1 MGQLGMGQQ
10 GMGQQGM
17 GRPGLRGHGLRGHGL
32 GKPGLRGL
40 GLRAASVLLG
50 VGLLAAG
57 VSAPAAAAPSRSWP
71 VTPATLGS
79 LYGSVDPGGVHS
91 IRVWGSAIWCYVQPT
106 ADADIWANLDQ
117 VLAPSLEPLAN
128 SGGGRAIVTIGHPAP
143 WIFDNH
149 PRAVRPTKWWSC
161 GNHASSVSIPS
172 SASLKPG
179 SVQAQRWAAYVDAV
193 SAWLEARYRGRI
205 GEIVLETWNEPNL
218 RSGLDPSL
226 GIPGAARTPTDA
238 AKALHRY
245 DTILRDQLRARGS
258 LGWITVGSSA
268 LFTRPNAFSSTY
280 LAAHN
285 RNRQIDAVHFN
296 IYGFNGGSATSAVV
310 DWDRRA
316 AQIRKRLK
324 QYRALRNLPA
334 VLTEVNL
341 NLVNTDRNRTNL
353 RGSITN
359 PVEQRRM
366 ATATQM
372 NGYYHGF
379 SSVHWLIPWRQQQ
392 AAVFLRT
399 EPGNVARDALAV
411 LQGTVMGRQFTGCSS
426 KSGVRTCRFV
436 DPASGNQAKVL
447 WRLSGSSWVRV
458 GGSQVV
464 EMTGAV
470 RPSAGRERIGTTP
483 IIVR

>member
-1 MGQLGMGQQ
+1 MRAGMARWGV
-10 GMGQQGM
+10 
-17 GRPGLRGHGLRGHGL
+17 
-32 GKPGLRGL
+32 
-40 GLRAASVLLG
+40 RAGTALLG
-50 VGLLAAG
+50 IGLLAGGMA
-57 VSAPAAAAPSRSWP
+57 APATAAPSRSWP

-106 ADADIWANLDQ
+106 PDADVAANLDQ
-117 VLAPSLEPLAN
+117 LLAPSLDPLAA

-149 PRAVRPTKWWSC
+149 PKAVRPTKWWSC

-172 SASLKPG
+172 SASLRPG
-179 SVQAQRWAAYVDAV
+179 SVQAQRWEAYVGAISD
-193 SAWLEARYRGRI
+193 WLANRYRNRI
-205 GEIVLETWNEPNL
+205 GQIVLETWNEPNL

-245 DTILRDQLRARGS
+245 DAILQDTLKRRGTH
-258 LGWITVGSSA
+258 GWITVGSSA
-268 LFTRPNAFSSTY
+268 LFTRPNAFSKAY

-285 RNRQIDAVHFN
+285 RSRRIDAVHVN
-296 IYGFNGGSATSAVV
+296 IYGFNGGSATAAVV
-310 DWDRRA
+310 DWDKRA
-316 AQIRKRLK
+316 AQMRKRLK
-324 QYRALRNLPA
+324 GYRALRNLPA

-341 NLVNTDRNRTNL
+341 NLVNTDANRTNL

-372 NGYYHGF
+372 NAYYHGF
-379 SSVHWLIPWRQQQ
+379 SAVHWLVPWRQQQ
-392 AAVFLRT
+392 TAVFLKT

-411 LQGTVMGRQFTGCSS
+411 LQGTLAGRQFVGCSS

-458 GGSQVV
+458 GGSEVV
-464 EMTGAV
+464 EVTGAV